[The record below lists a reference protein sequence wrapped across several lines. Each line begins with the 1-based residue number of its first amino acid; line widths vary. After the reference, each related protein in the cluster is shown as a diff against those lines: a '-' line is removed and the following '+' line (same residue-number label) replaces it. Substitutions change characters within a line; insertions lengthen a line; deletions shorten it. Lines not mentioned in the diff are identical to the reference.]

1 METRRAERINKLIQA
16 LKRSDK
22 IHLKD
27 AANLLRVSE
36 MTIRRDLSAE
46 PTSVILLG
54 GYVVMDSAKPEVVMV
69 ATGSEVATLVEGAEL
84 LAAEGISVRVVNVPS
99 EGLFRDQPKSYQEGI
114 LPAGVVRYGLTSGLP
129 VNLMGL
135 VGEKGMI
142 HGLDHFGWSAPY
154 TVLDEKF
161 GYNGATVAAE
171 VKKLLG
177 R

>member
-1 METRRAERINKLIQA
+1 
-16 LKRSDK
+16 
-22 IHLKD
+22 
-27 AANLLRVSE
+27 
-36 MTIRRDLSAE
+36 
-46 PTSVILLG
+46 
-54 GYVVMDSAKPEVVMV
+54 MDSAKPEVVMV
-69 ATGSEVATLVEGAEL
+69 ATGSEGATLVEGAEL

>member
-1 METRRAERINKLIQA
+1 MTSPNPIRRASCL
-16 LKRSDK
+16 
-22 IHLKD
+22 
-27 AANLLRVSE
+27 
-36 MTIRRDLSAE
+36 
-46 PTSVILLG
+46 
-54 GYVVMDSAKPEVVMV
+54 
-69 ATGSEVATLVEGAEL
+69 
-84 LAAEGISVRVVNVPS
+84 
-99 EGLFRDQPKSYQEGI
+99 
-114 LPAGVVRYGLTSGLP
+114 AGVVRYGLTSGLP

-171 VKKLLG
+171 VKKLLS

>member
-1 METRRAERINKLIQA
+1 MCCVQPTATRR
-16 LKRSDK
+16 SW
-22 IHLKD
+22 
-27 AANLLRVSE
+27 
-36 MTIRRDLSAE
+36 
-46 PTSVILLG
+46 PG
-54 GYVVMDSAKPEVVMV
+54 
-69 ATGSEVATLVEGAEL
+69 
-84 LAAEGISVRVVNVPS
+84 
-99 EGLFRDQPKSYQEGI
+99 SYQEGI